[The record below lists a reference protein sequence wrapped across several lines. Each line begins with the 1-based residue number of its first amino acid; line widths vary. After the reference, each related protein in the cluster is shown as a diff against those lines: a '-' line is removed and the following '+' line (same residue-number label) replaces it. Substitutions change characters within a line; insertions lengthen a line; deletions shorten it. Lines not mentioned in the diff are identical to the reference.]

1 MYFEEI
7 IDDRDEDKKGKEDK
21 KKELKHLMQKFEA
34 SIEHTVDLGY
44 KILATKKLD
53 TKDSDSI
60 IEVMAALKAG
70 EKFIDESLP
79 RYSDISQRDVK
90 KMDDAEDKFV
100 KALWGEDYEMR
111 KGGKKN
117 RKKEEYEED
126 EKEEY

>member
-21 KKELKHLMQKFEA
+21 KKELKYLMQKFEA

-111 KGGKKN
+111 KGGKKD
-117 RKKEEYEED
+117 RKKEEYEE
-126 EKEEY
+126 EY

>member
-21 KKELKHLMQKFEA
+21 KKELKYLMQKFEA

-117 RKKEEYEED
+117 RKKEEYEE
-126 EKEEY
+126 EY

>member
-79 RYSDISQRDVK
+79 RYSDISQRDAK

-117 RKKEEYEED
+117 RKKEEYKED
-126 EKEEY
+126 DKEEY

>member
-117 RKKEEYEED
+117 RKKEEYKED
-126 EKEEY
+126 DKEEY

>member
-7 IDDRDEDKKGKEDK
+7 IEDRDEDKKGKEDK
-21 KKELKHLMQKFEA
+21 KRELKHLMQKFEA

-117 RKKEEYEED
+117 RKKEEYEE
-126 EKEEY
+126 EY

>member
-7 IDDRDEDKKGKEDK
+7 IEDRDEDKKGKEDK

-117 RKKEEYEED
+117 RKKEEYEE
-126 EKEEY
+126 EY

>member
-7 IDDRDEDKKGKEDK
+7 IEDRDEDKKGKEDK